1 MAWGTD
7 SFEPLENLNLFYKG
21 TFTLAL
27 ASIKKSS
34 FLITVP
40 CLSLKCTCENFGQ
53 HRAYL
58 FYT

>member
-7 SFEPLENLNLFYKG
+7 SFEPFENCNLLHKG

-27 ASIKKSS
+27 ASIKKIQI
-34 FLITVP
+34 FRTVP
-40 CLSLKCTCENFGQ
+40 CLSLKQ

-58 FYT
+58 FYR